1 MDMLFLM
8 MVEQKIDPKNGMNKK
23 IHKIDIKINNNN
35 LINYY
40 YS

>member
-1 MDMLFLM
+1 MDMLSLM
-8 MVEQKIDPKNGMNKK
+8 MVEQKIDRKNGMNKK
-23 IHKIDIKINNNN
+23 YIKLIIKINNNN